1 MSGAGEG
8 SVGLGAVLGAV
19 WRRDWD
25 RVAALTPGCPR
36 RVALLAIV
44 RSWVGVAALVSL
56 VLLASCAGS
65 GSEDRAEVVAVPT
78 VVRVSASG
86 SLDWSA
92 AVGDVVGGLVVVDG
106 VVVAGVSVDGAFSWV
121 GLDARSGDRLWE
133 APLGDRFPGH
143 LVAAADR
150 VVLFAGSQEEAAVT
164 MVDPADGRVVW
175 EFDVSGGGSLGPVVS
190 GATVVVADSG
200 ELRVT
205 GLDVADGSVRWELEM
220 PVVSGAVPVLV
231 GDVVAVD
238 TGVGVVGLTAETG
251 EIVWAS
257 PLLGEVVEVVG
268 LGSVV
273 GVVGFGRGGMWLDA
287 LDSRGGEVLWSRLDP
302 NLRVL
307 HAEDA
312 EWGSVLTTSSP
323 TGAVSALDD
332 PAAGSVAWRIEDRG
346 APTTG
351 EPGLVAEGLVLPRAA
366 SRASGVVQFHDG
378 RTGEMVWETEVQGR
392 VVVSPVRS
400 EGGVVVVV
408 DGESGASLQELA
420 LADGERRWVVPLAAP
435 ADHPPVVADGA
446 IFVGLDQ

>member
-1 MSGAGEG
+1 MAEEGAFEEG
-8 SVGLGAVLGAV
+8 ADGGLF
-19 WRRDWD
+19 
-25 RVAALTPGCPR
+25 
-36 RVALLAIV
+36 
-44 RSWVGVAALVSL
+44 VGV
-56 VLLASCAGS
+56 
-65 GSEDRAEVVAVPT
+65 E
-78 VVRVSASG
+78 
-86 SLDWSA
+86 
-92 AVGDVVGGLVVVDG
+92 
-106 VVVAGVSVDGAFSWV
+106 
-121 GLDARSGDRLWE
+121 
-133 APLGDRFPGH
+133 
-143 LVAAADR
+143 
-150 VVLFAGSQEEAAVT
+150 
-164 MVDPADGRVVW
+164 
-175 EFDVSGGGSLGPVVS
+175 
-190 GATVVVADSG
+190 
-200 ELRVT
+200 
-205 GLDVADGSVRWELEM
+205 
-220 PVVSGAVPVLV
+220 
-231 GDVVAVD
+231 
-238 TGVGVVGLTAETG
+238 
-251 EIVWAS
+251 
-257 PLLGEVVEVVG
+257 LGEVVEVVG

-287 LDSRGGEVLWSRLDP
+287 LDSRSGEVLWSRLDP

-435 ADHPPVVADGA
+435 ADHPPVVVDGA